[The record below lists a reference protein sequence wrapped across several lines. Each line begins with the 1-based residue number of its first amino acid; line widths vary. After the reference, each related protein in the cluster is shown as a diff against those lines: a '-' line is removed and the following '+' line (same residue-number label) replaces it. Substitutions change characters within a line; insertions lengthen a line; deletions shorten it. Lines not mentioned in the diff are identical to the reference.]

1 MPYLIM
7 KIVHILAVIMFV
19 GNITTAVFWKNYA
32 EKRKDARLLAFTF
45 DGIRKSDK
53 IFTMPGV
60 TILILFGIGGAL
72 HHGFNLITTGWILW
86 SEILIIISGAAYM
99 AKVAPV
105 QKKISALANNP
116 EKFNWEEYN
125 KLSKTWTIWV
135 AVALI
140 TPLIAIILMTLKLP
154 S

>member
-7 KIVHILAVIMFV
+7 KIVHLLAVIMFV
-19 GNITTAVFWKNYA
+19 GNIISAVFWKYYA
-32 EKRKDARLLAFTF
+32 DKRKDARLIAFTF

-72 HHGFNLITTGWILW
+72 HRGFNLITTSWILW

-125 KLSKTWTIWV
+125 KLSKTWKIWGT
-135 AVALI
+135 VALI
-140 TPLIAIILMTLKLP
+140 APLIAIVLMTLK
-154 S
+154 